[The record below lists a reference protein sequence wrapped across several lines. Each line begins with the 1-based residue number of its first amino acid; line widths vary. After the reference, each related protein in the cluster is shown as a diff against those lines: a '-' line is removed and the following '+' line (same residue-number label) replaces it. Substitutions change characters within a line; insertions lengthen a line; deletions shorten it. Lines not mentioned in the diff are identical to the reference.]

1 MSLRSEAS
9 SAEAVTAGPGRSE
22 SRPSWYRRPLP
33 RFVAGR
39 FLASLVILFGITLI
53 SFMLT
58 QAVPAD
64 PAVAALGQQAT
75 PAQLAN
81 YREVHGLDDPL
92 VVQYAHYMKN
102 LLHGDLGVSQQTH
115 NSVRADLGSFVPAT
129 LELALLAMVMATVI
143 GVGFGILAA
152 LYRDRWPDHV
162 LRVVSL
168 SGISVPV
175 FWLALVLL
183 YLFFYVWGL
192 LPGGGRL
199 DPSMTPPPH
208 VTGMYTVDAL
218 LHGQWSVFVNA
229 LQHVILP
236 SAVLA
241 ASSIGLLTRYT
252 RSAVLD
258 VIDQD
263 YVRAARAQGLSE
275 RTVVFGY
282 VLRAALPSVITVI
295 GLLFANV
302 LTGAVLVENIFAWP
316 GIGRYGY
323 QAASTLDLPAIMG
336 VSLFVALVYL
346 VVNFV
351 VDLLYGVLDPRIRV
365 T

>member
-1 MSLRSEAS
+1 MSLQ
-9 SAEAVTAGPGRSE
+9 SAPTDADAVTAGPGPSE

-39 FLASLVILFGITLI
+39 FVASLVILFGITLI
-53 SFMLT
+53 SFLLT
-58 QAVPAD
+58 RAVPAD

-75 PAQLAN
+75 PEQLAN
-81 YREVHGLDDPL
+81 YRELHGLDDPL
-92 VVQYAHYMKN
+92 VVQYVHYMQN

-115 NSVRADLGSFVPAT
+115 NPVMDDLRDFVPAT
-129 LELALLAMVMATVI
+129 IELALLAMVMATVV
-143 GVGFGILAA
+143 GVGFGVLAA
-152 LYRDRWPDHV
+152 LYRDRWPDHA
-162 LRVVSL
+162 LRVISL

-199 DPSMTPPPH
+199 DPSVIPPDQI
-208 VTGMYTVDAL
+208 TGMYTLDAL
-218 LHGQWSVFVNA
+218 LQGQWSVFVDA
-229 LQHVILP
+229 FKHIILP

-241 ASSIGLLTRYT
+241 AASIGLLTRYT

-258 VIDQD
+258 VVDQD
-263 YVRAARAQGLSE
+263 YVRAARAQGLAE
-275 RTVVFGY
+275 RTIVWSY
-282 VLRAALPSVITVI
+282 VMRAAMPSVITVI
-295 GLLFANV
+295 GLLFASV

-323 QAASTLDLPAIMG
+323 QAATTLDLPAIMG
-336 VSLFVALVYL
+336 VSIFVALVYL

>member
-1 MSLRSEAS
+1 
-9 SAEAVTAGPGRSE
+9 
-22 SRPSWYRRPLP
+22 
-33 RFVAGR
+33 
-39 FLASLVILFGITLI
+39 LVILFGITVI
-53 SFMLT
+53 SFTLT

-75 PAQLAN
+75 PEQLAN
-81 YREVHGLDDPL
+81 YRELHGLDDPL
-92 VVQYAHYMKN
+92 VVQYLHYMQN
-102 LLHGDLGVSQQTH
+102 LLHGDLGISQQTH
-115 NSVRADLGSFVPAT
+115 NPVSDDLRSFVPAT
-129 LELALLAMVMATVI
+129 LELALLAMVMATVV
-143 GVGFGILAA
+143 GVGFGVLAA

-175 FWLALVLL
+175 FWLALILL
-183 YLFFYVWGL
+183 YLFFYKWGM

-199 DPSMTPPPH
+199 DPSMRPPDH
-208 VTGMYTVDAL
+208 STGLHTVDAL
-218 LHGQWSVFVNA
+218 LPGQGPVFVNA
-229 LQHVILP
+229 LQHLILP
-236 SAVLA
+236 AAVLA
-241 ASSIGLLTRYT
+241 AASIGLLTRYT

-258 VIDQD
+258 VIEQD

-275 RTVVFGY
+275 RTVVIGY
-282 VLRAALPSVITVI
+282 VLRAAMPSVITVI

-336 VSLFVALVYL
+336 VSLFVAIVYL